1 MEQILTVLAG
11 QPNCGKSTIFNMLT
25 GARQYVANYPGVTV
39 EKKAGSFVC
48 GDTRVEL
55 VDLPGTYSLASWSPE
70 EMAARQ
76 FIVEEDPAQI
86 VAVLDASTLEKSLYL
101 CLQLLEMRRPTLAV
115 LNMMDVA
122 AKRGI
127 RVDADA
133 LSRALG
139 IPVIRAQ
146 ASKGIGKQELYRAI
160 AARHGRSGSAEI
172 VDYGELETDI
182 REITRLLPRQGVK
195 GYPSRW
201 FAIKLLEQDSLA
213 EGLLASVDT
222 EDGRIAAL
230 IRQCRE
236 SWATRHGEDMVR
248 SIAHARFAQARD
260 IAARCSERLEFVTS
274 VTEKVDAVLCH
285 RFWGPLILLGI
296 LFVFYQASV
305 TLGNYLAAQVWP
317 VWGKLEVWAAAVLP
331 QQGFL
336 EDPVLT
342 ALGLWIVKSITAVLN
357 YLPIFVIMFALV
369 AILEDSG
376 YMARI
381 AFILDRI
388 FHRFGL
394 HGQSTLPLILGGV
407 YVGGCAIP
415 GVIATRAIPDERARM
430 ATILIVPMMN
440 CLAKVPL
447 YLLLVGAF
455 FSSHAGWAMFIIGTV
470 TLLMGLIVAKIL
482 SLTLLRGHNPA
493 PFIIELPIY
502 HMPSVYGV
510 IRQTVDRIW
519 MFLRK
524 IGSVVVAVAVIIFA
538 LINFPDLPA
547 ERLAHYEGQQK
558 ALEQAFL
565 AAVDKTSFKGRL
577 EAADIVP
584 LLLYQEDLRERKRGL
599 TQAEAN
605 AVNQAALEENPVYA
619 AVALRQGKDGKL
631 LAGELRKIDGKR
643 KTLRR
648 EIRQERFEDSF
659 LGRAGKALE
668 SVTAGAGF
676 TWRINVALLSA
687 LAAKENS
694 AATLGAI
701 YGLDGMSIGEGMASV
716 SGFTP
721 LHALALMLFMAL
733 YPPCVPAAIMVK
745 TQTLSTRWMLFS
757 ILFQMTVGLM
767 VATLVFTGGSWLGLS
782 GFEAMWA
789 YYGFCLVL
797 LLLLALVPAGE
808 EQQKPGPVAGPARP

>member
-1 MEQILTVLAG
+1 MILALAG
-11 QPNCGKSTIFNMLT
+11 NPNCGKTTLFNALT
-25 GARQYVANYPGVTV
+25 GANARTGNFPGVTV
-39 EKKAGSFVC
+39 TRSESVC
-48 GDTRVEL
+48 RARPEITL
-55 VDLPGTYSLASWSPE
+55 VDLPGVYALRPYSDE
-70 EMAARQ
+70 ERVTRSYLLGGAADAV
-76 FIVEEDPAQI
+76 ISIADATCPAR
-86 VAVLDASTLEKSLYL
+86 SLYL
-101 CLQLLEMRRPTLAV
+101 TLQLLELGVPVVLA
-115 LNMMDVA
+115 LNVM
-122 AKRGI
+122 
-127 RVDADA
+127 DA
-133 LSRALG
+133 LRAGGGSVDTAGLARALG
-139 IPVIRAQ
+139 IPVIQTQ
-146 ASKGIGKQELYRAI
+146 ASKGIGKQELYSAI
-160 AARHGRSGSAEI
+160 TARHGRSGSAEI

-415 GVIATRAIPDERARM
+415 GVIATRAIPDER
-430 ATILIVPMMN
+430 P
-440 CLAKVPL
+440 P
-447 YLLLVGAF
+447 
-455 FSSHAGWAMFIIGTV
+455 SS
-470 TLLMGLIVAKIL
+470 
-482 SLTLLRGHNPA
+482 SCP
-493 PFIIELPIY
+493 
-502 HMPSVYGV
+502 
-510 IRQTVDRIW
+510 
-519 MFLRK
+519 
-524 IGSVVVAVAVIIFA
+524 
-538 LINFPDLPA
+538 
-547 ERLAHYEGQQK
+547 
-558 ALEQAFL
+558 
-565 AAVDKTSFKGRL
+565 
-577 EAADIVP
+577 
-584 LLLYQEDLRERKRGL
+584 
-599 TQAEAN
+599 
-605 AVNQAALEENPVYA
+605 
-619 AVALRQGKDGKL
+619 
-631 LAGELRKIDGKR
+631 
-643 KTLRR
+643 
-648 EIRQERFEDSF
+648 
-659 LGRAGKALE
+659 
-668 SVTAGAGF
+668 
-676 TWRINVALLSA
+676 
-687 LAAKENS
+687 
-694 AATLGAI
+694 
-701 YGLDGMSIGEGMASV
+701 
-716 SGFTP
+716 
-721 LHALALMLFMAL
+721 
-733 YPPCVPAAIMVK
+733 
-745 TQTLSTRWMLFS
+745 
-757 ILFQMTVGLM
+757 
-767 VATLVFTGGSWLGLS
+767 
-782 GFEAMWA
+782 
-789 YYGFCLVL
+789 
-797 LLLLALVPAGE
+797 
-808 EQQKPGPVAGPARP
+808 